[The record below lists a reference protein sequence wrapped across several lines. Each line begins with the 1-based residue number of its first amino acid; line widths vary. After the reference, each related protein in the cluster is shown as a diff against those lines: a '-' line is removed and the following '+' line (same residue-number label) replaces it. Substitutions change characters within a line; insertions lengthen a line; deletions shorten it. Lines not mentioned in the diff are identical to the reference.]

1 MIGFFCAQFL
11 AENNNLLFYNT
22 LDHFLLFRNI
32 FWHKEEEHKK
42 FLLMKNQV
50 NTIYKQ
56 AERFAEIT
64 KKSIISGNIVR
75 AKKCLALAER
85 LLVTGSIETKNAI
98 SNVYI
103 FSVSSF
109 MEMRHCNISH
119 LFPQTLRAEYI
130 KQVNASGV

>member
-1 MIGFFCAQFL
+1 MS
-11 AENNNLLFYNT
+11 LFWHKTIKPSPTT
-22 LDHFLLFRNI
+22 LYLLFRNLGLTFGI
-32 FWHKEEEHKK
+32 REENIK
-42 FLLMKNQV
+42 FIVMKNQV
-50 NTIYKQ
+50 TTIYKQ

-85 LLVTGSIETKNAI
+85 LFITGSIETKNAI

-119 LFPQTLRAEYI
+119 LFPQTLKAEYI
-130 KQVNASGV
+130 KQVNTSGV

>member
-1 MIGFFCAQFL
+1 M
-11 AENNNLLFYNT
+11 
-22 LDHFLLFRNI
+22 R
-32 FWHKEEEHKK
+32 EEHKNSSK
-42 FLLMKNQV
+42 MKNQV
-50 NTIYKQ
+50 TSIYKQ

-85 LLVTGSIETKNAI
+85 LFINGSNETKNAI

-119 LFPQTLRAEYI
+119 LFPQTLKAEYI
-130 KQVNASGV
+130 KQVNTSGV